1 MLILLSS
8 RQSGEYWVDPDGVGV
23 GSPPVRV
30 HCDMRGGQGLTRVGH
45 SLQGEHSISKCPEP
59 GCAVYNVLY
68 DLPIKQVST
77 NLLYRVLVFWAHFDG
92 FNGLKKFNFE
102 VFSGQCLDC
111 RMGFYEYG
119 RTLIPPFLGHPVST

>member
-1 MLILLSS
+1 
-8 RQSGEYWVDPDGVGV
+8 
-23 GSPPVRV
+23 
-30 HCDMRGGQGLTRVGH
+30 MRGGQGLTRVGH

-92 FNGLKKFNFE
+92 LNGLKCESGRYKRPSLKFNFE
-102 VFSGQCLDC
+102 VFSVFRL
-111 RMGFYEYG
+111 
-119 RTLIPPFLGHPVST
+119 

>member
-1 MLILLSS
+1 MGIRQVINIDEVELKLTKKQNSKAKKQESKSDLLLYFNYYHHTKSS

-68 DLPIKQVST
+68 DLPIKQVT
-77 NLLYRVLVFWAHFDG
+77 NLLYLTR
-92 FNGLKKFNFE
+92 
-102 VFSGQCLDC
+102 
-111 RMGFYEYG
+111 
-119 RTLIPPFLGHPVST
+119 

>member
-1 MLILLSS
+1 MTNDIDLVTIAINGCYYFTFIITIKILLLPSKSS

-77 NLLYRVLVFWAHFDG
+77 NLLYRVLVFWAHLDG
-92 FNGLKKFNFE
+92 LNGLE
-102 VFSGQCLDC
+102 CESG
-111 RMGFYEYG
+111 R
-119 RTLIPPFLGHPVST
+119 